1 MSSRTPIPIPS
12 KTPKLDKPEYAARK
26 TLHIV
31 TTKAL
36 EGNEVLVGYSDGTGA
51 IFEADELEKLRP
63 KPKRTFPNV
72 QAIDDPGM
80 RATA

>member
-1 MSSRTPIPIPS
+1 VASRTPIPIPLR
-12 KTPKLDKPEYAARK
+12 TPKLDKPEYAARK

-31 TTKAL
+31 STKIL
-36 EGNEVLVGYSDGTGA
+36 EGNEVLVGYSDGSGA

-72 QAIDDPGM
+72 QAIDDPGL